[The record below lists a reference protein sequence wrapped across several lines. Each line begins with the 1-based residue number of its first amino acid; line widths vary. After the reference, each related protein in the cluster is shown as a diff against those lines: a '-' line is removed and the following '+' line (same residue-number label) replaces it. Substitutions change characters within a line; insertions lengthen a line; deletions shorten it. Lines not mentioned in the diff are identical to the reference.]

1 VNVGVFIAH
10 ELVVDL
16 ASSAAQA
23 RLVNLVRGGA
33 LRGPSQ
39 AAYEWGLEGMIRV
52 GPFGEVRGV
61 SKLVQVRF
69 LDPVYRGEVMTVGLR
84 WEATGPAGSLFPVLD
99 ADIAVAP
106 AGENTARVALA
117 GSYRVPIGRLG
128 ASLDKAV
135 LHHVAIVTIRTLL
148 AGVADALTSPAP
160 AADWHPGTVR
170 VSGLWPASE
179 PVIPG
184 SGIAR

>member
-1 VNVGVFIAH
+1 MNVGVFTAH

-16 ASSAAQA
+16 ASGAAQA

-52 GPFGEVRGV
+52 GPFGEVRGA

-99 ADIAVAP
+99 ADITVAP
-106 AGENTARVALA
+106 AGENTARVALV
-117 GSYRVPIGRLG
+117 GSYRVPLGRLG

-135 LHHVAIVTIRTLL
+135 LHHVATATIRSLL

-160 AADWHPGTVR
+160 AASRHPGTVR
-170 VSGLWPASE
+170 TPGLWPADE
-179 PVIPG
+179 PEPPT
-184 SGIAR
+184 